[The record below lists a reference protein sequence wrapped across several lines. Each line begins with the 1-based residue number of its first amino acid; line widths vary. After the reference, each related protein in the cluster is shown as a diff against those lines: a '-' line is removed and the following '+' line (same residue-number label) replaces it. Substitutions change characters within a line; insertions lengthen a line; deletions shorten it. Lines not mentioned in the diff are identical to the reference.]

1 MTAVVTPMD
10 AACAYFDAW
19 NRRDPSGIVAT
30 FQVSGTYRDPAT
42 GGELSGG
49 QIAGY
54 AEALFTAYPDLSFEI
69 GEVRV
74 SRSDTVIA
82 EWVMRGTNLGP
93 LGGKPPTGGTVALP
107 GIDVIE
113 VSEGRIGSVR
123 GYFDRQ
129 TMMEQMGLQV
139 IAMPYRVG
147 NAWFGTCIHMMGE
160 DPRPV
165 GAFSLTMLEVRS
177 EEESEKVV
185 EDTRRMLP
193 ELAIMHGFLGSIAA
207 KVGDRLFTITAW
219 ADPNDVGQL
228 RGSSHSASVRRVY
241 NGEIGRAGQFGV
253 WVPSRVMPFRIRC
266 ESCAA
271 WVQAGEAET
280 RCECGATLPPRRAAW

>member
-1 MTAVVTPMD
+1 MTAVVTPLD
-10 AACAYFDAW
+10 AAHAYFDAW
-19 NRRDPSGIVAT
+19 NRRDPFGIVAT
-30 FQVSGTYRDPAT
+30 FLAGGTYSDPAT

-74 SRSDTVIA
+74 SRSDTVIG
-82 EWVMRGTNLGP
+82 EWVMRGTNRGP
-93 LGGKPPTGGTVALP
+93 LGGKPPSGGTVGLP

-113 VSEGRIGSVR
+113 VIEGRVGSVR

-139 IAMPYRVG
+139 IVSPCRMG
-147 NAWFGTCIHMMGE
+147 NVWFGSCLHLMVD
-160 DPRPV
+160 DPRPP
-165 GAFSLTMLEVRS
+165 GAFSLTRLEVRS
-177 EEESEKVV
+177 EEEREKVV
-185 EDTRRMLP
+185 EDVRRMLP
-193 ELAIMHGFLGSIAA
+193 ELATMHGFLGTLAT
-207 KVGDRLFTITAW
+207 KVGDRMFTITAW

-228 RGSSHSASVRRVY
+228 RDGSHAASVRRVY

-253 WVPSRVMPFRIRC
+253 WVPSRLTPFRIRC

-271 WVQAGEAET
+271 WAQAGEAEA
-280 RCECGATLPPRRAAW
+280 RCQCGAALP